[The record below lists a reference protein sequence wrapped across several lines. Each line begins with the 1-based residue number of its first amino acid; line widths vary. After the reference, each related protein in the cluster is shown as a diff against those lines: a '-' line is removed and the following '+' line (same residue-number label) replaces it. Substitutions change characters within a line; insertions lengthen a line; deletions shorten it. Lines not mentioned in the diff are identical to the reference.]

1 MKILLFSRKDTSHDP
16 SELRRVLS
24 AIRRHGFD
32 YALNEEFSDSLASM
46 LSTDWEGAKTGEN
59 KGSATTD
66 LPKTYGMRYE
76 GSSEGCV
83 MVCLGGDGTLL
94 EGARRLGGAAIP
106 VVGINSGRLGF
117 LTTVSSEGIEELFQQ
132 IAQGELR
139 VEPRTLLE
147 AEGDFS
153 RGKDEEPALN
163 EIAIQRRGAG
173 MISVEAY
180 VDGQMVATYHGDG
193 VLLSTPTGSTA
204 YSLSA
209 GGPVVAPSC
218 ACFVLAPL
226 APHNLTMRPIVIPD
240 SSEVRLR
247 LHARDE
253 GAILSLDNRTYRLR
267 EGAELTIRK
276 ADQHIFLGVPRNNS
290 FYDTLRKK
298 LLWGVDVRS

>member
-1 MKILLFSRKDTSHDP
+1 MKILLFSRKHTTHDP
-16 SELRRVLS
+16 AELRRVVS
-24 AIRRHGFD
+24 AILSHGFD
-32 YALNEEFSDSLASM
+32 CAVNEEFSSTLIRSLS
-46 LSTDWEGAKTGEN
+46 SQGEEN
-59 KGSATTD
+59 
-66 LPKTYGMRYE
+66 LPPFETYGLRYE
-76 GSSEGCV
+76 GQREECV

-94 EGARRLGGAAIP
+94 EGARRLGDATIP

-117 LTTVSSEGIEELFQQ
+117 LTMVASEGIEELFEE
-132 IAQGELR
+132 IARGELR
-139 VEPRTLLE
+139 VEQRTLLR
-147 AEGDFS
+147 AEGDFTI
-153 RGKDEEPALN
+153 REGEELALN

-173 MISVEAY
+173 MISIEAY

-218 ACFVLAPL
+218 ACFILTPL
-226 APHNLTMRPIVIPD
+226 APHNLTMRPVVIPD
-240 SSEVRLR
+240 SSEVFLH

-253 GAILSLDNRTYRLR
+253 GAVLSLDNRTYRLR
-267 EGAELTIRK
+267 EGAELHIRK
-276 ADQHIFLGVPRNNS
+276 ALQHIFLAVPRNNS

>member
-1 MKILLFSRKDTSHDP
+1 MKILLFSRKDTLHDP
-16 SELRRVLS
+16 SELRRVVDS
-24 AIRRHGFD
+24 IRRHGFD
-32 YALNEEFSDSLASM
+32 YAVNEEFSEVLASV
-46 LSTDWEGAKTGEN
+46 LSTLGEGGRCAESCAEKP
-59 KGSATTD
+59 TT
-66 LPKTYGMRYE
+66 YAGRYE
-76 GSSEGCV
+76 GSAEACV

-94 EGARRLGGAAIP
+94 EGARRLGGAPIP

-117 LTTVSSEGIEELFQQ
+117 LTTVASEGIEELFQQ
-132 IAQGELR
+132 IAEQELR
-139 VEPRTLLE
+139 VEPRSLLE
-147 AEGDFS
+147 IEGEFS
-153 RGKDEEPALN
+153 GGEHEEPALN

-218 ACFVLAPL
+218 ACFILSPL
-226 APHNLTMRPIVIPD
+226 APHNLTMRPVVIPD
-240 SSEVRLR
+240 SSVVSLR

-267 EGAELTIRK
+267 EGAELQIRK
-276 ADQHIFLGVPRNNS
+276 AAQHIFLGVPRNNS

>member
-1 MKILLFSRKDTSHDP
+1 MKILLFSRSHTTHDP
-16 SELRRVLS
+16 VELRRVVDSIL
-24 AIRRHGFD
+24 RHGFD
-32 YALNEEFSDSLASM
+32 YAVNEEFFPLLQGAFPQSLDQTKS
-46 LSTDWEGAKTGEN
+46 
-59 KGSATTD
+59 
-66 LPKTYGMRYE
+66 YGTRYE
-76 GSSEGCV
+76 GQTDGCV

-117 LTTVSSEGIEELFQQ
+117 LTMVASEGIEELFEELARGQ
-132 IAQGELR
+132 LR
-139 VEPRTLLE
+139 VEQRTLLQ
-147 AEGDFS
+147 AEGPFDHPGF
-153 RGKDEEPALN
+153 EEPALN
-163 EIAIQRRGAG
+163 EIAIQRCGAG

-180 VDGQMVATYHGDG
+180 VDEQMVATYHGDG

-226 APHNLTMRPIVIPD
+226 APHNLTMRPMVIPD
-240 SSEVRLR
+240 SSSVRLR
-247 LHARDE
+247 LHTRDE
-253 GAILSLDNRTYRLR
+253 GAILSLDNRTCLLCD
-267 EGAELTIRK
+267 GAELTIRK
-276 ADQHIFLGVPRNNS
+276 SEQHIFLAVPHNNS